1 LSGVNNIL
9 IIQTAFIGDAILASS
24 VIEELAAQRPQARL
38 TLLVRK
44 GNEGLFK
51 EHPHLKEVFV
61 WDKSQ
66 NKLTNLFG
74 LLLQIRKNQFDAVIN
89 LQRFAST
96 GILTAFS
103 GAKMR
108 IGFDKNPFAFAFT
121 HKIGHR
127 IHAHSETVHEIE
139 RNGALVHALTGQWL
153 RKRPKL
159 YPRTAQF
166 DVAHKWIN
174 GTFITLSMHSVWQTK
189 KANDSFWQ
197 QVVNAYPHLTVFFL
211 GGPNERKATD
221 AFIAKCEHTH
231 AINLCGELSLLE
243 SAALMS
249 SATMN
254 FSNDSGPL
262 HLCSAMNAPVTAV
275 YCSTVPAFGF
285 GPLSDRQRIIQTPL
299 DLPCRPCGL
308 HGHKSC
314 PEGHFKCGDLNFV
327 KVEVNP

>member
-1 LSGVNNIL
+1 L

-24 VIEELAAQRPQARL
+24 IIEEFAAQWPHAQLA
-38 TLLVRK
+38 LLVRK

-51 EHPHLKEVFV
+51 EHPHLKEVLV

-66 NKLTNLFG
+66 QKLANLFA
-74 LLLQIRKNQFDAVIN
+74 LLRQIRKSQFDAVIN

-103 GAKMR
+103 GAKYR

-121 HKIGHR
+121 HKVGHQ
-127 IHAHSETVHEIE
+127 INAQSQVVHEIE
-139 RNGALVHALTGQWL
+139 RNGALVHALSGLWL
-153 RKRPKL
+153 QKRPKL
-159 YPRTAQF
+159 YPSPAQF
-166 DVAHKWIN
+166 DAARKWIN
-174 GTFITLSMHSVWQTK
+174 GAFITLSMHSVWQTK
-189 KANDSFWQ
+189 KAKDSFWL
-197 QVVNAYPHLTVFFL
+197 QVVKAYPQQTIFFL
-211 GGPNERKATD
+211 GGPNERETTD
-221 AFIAKCEHTH
+221 EFIAACGHVN

-327 KVEVNP
+327 KEEVNP

>member
-1 LSGVNNIL
+1 LV
-9 IIQTAFIGDAILASS
+9 IQTAFIGDAILASS
-24 VIEELAAQRPQARL
+24 VIEELAAQRPHARL

-51 EHPHLKEVFV
+51 EHPRLKEILV

-66 NKLTNLFG
+66 QKLANLFG
-74 LLLQIRKNQFDAVIN
+74 LLRQIRKSQFDAVIN

-103 GAKMR
+103 GAQVR

-121 HKIGHR
+121 HKVGHR
-127 IHAHSETVHEIE
+127 INAHSEAVHEIE
-139 RNGALVHALTGQWL
+139 RNGALVQALTGQWL
-153 RKRPKL
+153 QKRPKL
-159 YPRTAQF
+159 YPTPAQF
-166 DVAHKWIN
+166 EAAHQRIN
-174 GTFITLSMHSVWQTK
+174 GAFITLSMHSVWSTK
-189 KANDSFWQ
+189 KAKDSFWL
-197 QVVNAYPHLTVFFL
+197 QVVKAYPQQTIFFL
-211 GGPNERKATD
+211 GGTNERKATD
-221 AFIAKCEHTH
+221 EFIAGCGHAH

-285 GPLSDRQRIIQTPL
+285 GPLSDHQRIIQTPL

-314 PEGHFKCGDLNFV
+314 PQGHFKCGDLNFV
-327 KVEVNP
+327 KEEVNP